1 MRGGF
6 WASLVSVTTN
16 SIRVEPVPL
25 RGKLSRDPDDNLFVA
40 SAAAVQAAF
49 LVTQDRDLL
58 VLGKPFG
65 VTVVTPVELIRQLR
79 L

>member
-1 MRGGF
+1 MRGGLG
-6 WASLVSVTTN
+6 ASLVSVTTN